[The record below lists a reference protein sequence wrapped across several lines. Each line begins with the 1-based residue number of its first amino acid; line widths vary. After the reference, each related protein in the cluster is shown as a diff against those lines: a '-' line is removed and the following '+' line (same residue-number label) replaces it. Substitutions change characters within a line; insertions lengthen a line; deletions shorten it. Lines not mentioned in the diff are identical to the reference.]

1 MYALVDCNNFFASCE
16 RVFNPALRD
25 QPIVVLSNNDG
36 CVIARSNEAKRL
48 GLKMGDPFFK
58 VKDIIEKNGIH
69 VFSSNYS
76 LYGNMSERVMKT
88 LSGFVKDMEVYSV
101 DESFLDLTGYE
112 EHYNLSEY
120 GKQIV
125 NTVTRNT
132 GIPVSMG
139 IAPTK
144 TLAKVASKFAKKY
157 KRYGG
162 VCIIDSEEKR
172 EKALKLFDIEDVWG
186 VGRQYAKLLNYHG
199 VRTAYDFIL
208 KPESFVRKHMKV
220 GGVRTWKELRGIP
233 CYDLEQP
240 QDKKSICTSR
250 SFGEIITDFTVLSE
264 AVSNFAAACARKLR
278 EQNSCAA
285 IITVF
290 ILTNRFRTDQSQDFE
305 CRTMSLPVATNAS
318 SELIAAACSIL
329 QRIYKKGYAYKK
341 AGCVVSAI
349 VPANEVQLNLFD
361 ETDRVRLQR
370 LYNTVDRVNKKNG
383 TDALKI
389 AAQGYSKKWK
399 LKNEHISKRYTTNLA
414 DIITIHCR

>member
-36 CVIARSNEAKRL
+36 CVIARSNEAKKL

-69 VFSSNYS
+69 VFSSNNS

-88 LSGFVKDMEVYSV
+88 LSGFVKDIEVYSV

-125 NTVTRNT
+125 NTVSRNT

-186 VGRQYAKLLNYHG
+186 VGQQYAKLLNYHG
-199 VRTAYDFIL
+199 VRTAYDFTL

-240 QDKKSICTSR
+240 RDKKSICTSR
-250 SFGEIITDFTVLSE
+250 SFGEMITDFSVLSE

-278 EQNSCAA
+278 EQNSCAGM
-285 IITVF
+285 ITVF
-290 ILTNRFRTDQSQDFE
+290 IVTNRFRADLPQDFE

-361 ETDRVRLQR
+361 ETDRVKLQR
-370 LYNTVDRVNKKNG
+370 LYQAMDKVNKKNG
-383 TDALKI
+383 YDSLKI

-399 LKNEHISKRYTTNLA
+399 LKNEHISKRYTTNLN
-414 DIITIHCR
+414 DIITIR

>member
-36 CVIARSNEAKRL
+36 CVIARSNEAKKL
-48 GLKMGDPFFK
+48 GLKMGDPYFK
-58 VKDIIEKNGIH
+58 VKDVIVKHGVH
-69 VFSSNYS
+69 VFSSNYV
-76 LYGNMSERVMKT
+76 LYQDMSNRVMQT
-88 LSGFVKDMEVYSV
+88 LAGFVKDIEVYSV

-112 EHYNLSEY
+112 EHYNLAEY

-157 KRYGG
+157 KRYGS

-172 EKALKLFDIEDVWG
+172 EKALKLFDIVDVWG
-186 VGRQYAKLLNYHG
+186 VGRQYAKLLNYHR
-199 VRTAYDFIL
+199 VKTAYDFTL
-208 KPESFVRKHMKV
+208 KSEIFVRKHMKV
-220 GGVRTWKELRGIP
+220 NGVRTWRELKGIP

-250 SFGEIITDFTVLSE
+250 SFGETVTDYLTLSE
-264 AVSNFAAACARKLR
+264 AVSNFAAACALKLR
-278 EQNSCAA
+278 EQNSCATM
-285 IITVF
+285 ITVF
-290 ILTNRFRTDQSQDFE
+290 ILTNRFRADLPQDFE
-305 CRTMSLPVATNAS
+305 CRTISLPVATNAG

-329 QRIYKKGYAYKK
+329 QHIYKKGYAYKK

-349 VPANEVQLNLFD
+349 VPKNEVQLNLFD

-370 LYNTVDRVNKKNG
+370 LYNTVDRINKKNG

-399 LKNEHISKRYTTNLA
+399 LKSEHVSKRYTTNLN
-414 DIITIHCR
+414 DIITIR

>member
-36 CVIARSNEAKRL
+36 CVIARSNEAKKL
-48 GLKMGDPFFK
+48 EIKMGDPFFK
-58 VKDIIEKNGIH
+58 VKGIIEKNGIH
-69 VFSSNYS
+69 VFSSNYV
-76 LYGNMSERVMKT
+76 LYGDMSSRVMKI
-88 LSGFVKDMEVYSV
+88 LSGFVKDVEVYSI
-101 DESFLDLTGYE
+101 DESFLDLTGFD

-125 NTVTRNT
+125 HTVSRNT

-139 IAPTK
+139 IASTK
-144 TLAKVASKFAKKY
+144 TLAKVASRFAKKY

-162 VCIIDSEEKR
+162 VCVIDTEEKR
-172 EKALKLFDIEDVWG
+172 EKALRLFDIADVWG

-199 VRTAYDFIL
+199 VRTAYDFTL
-208 KPESFVRKHMKV
+208 KPESFIRRHMKV

-233 CYDLEQP
+233 CHSLEQP

-250 SFGEIITDFTVLSE
+250 SFGETVTDYPTLSE

-278 EQNSCAA
+278 VQHSCAGM
-285 IITVF
+285 ITVF
-290 ILTNRFRTDQSQDFE
+290 ILTNQFRADLPQDFE
-305 CRTMSLPVATNAS
+305 SRTISLPIATNAS
-318 SELIAAACSIL
+318 SELITAACSIL

-349 VPANEVQLNLFD
+349 VPANEVQLNLFAP
-361 ETDRVRLQR
+361 TDRIKLQR
-370 LYNTVDRVNKKNG
+370 LYNTVDRINKKNG
-383 TDALKI
+383 MGVLKI
-389 AAQGYSKKWK
+389 AAQGYTKKWR
-399 LKNEHISKRYTTNLA
+399 LKNEHISKRYTTNLN
-414 DIITIHCR
+414 DIIAIR

>member
-16 RVFNPALRD
+16 RVFNPALWD

-36 CVIARSNEAKRL
+36 CVIARSNEAKKL

-69 VFSSNYS
+69 VFSSNYV
-76 LYGNMSERVMKT
+76 LYGDMSSRVMKI
-88 LSGFVKDMEVYSV
+88 LSSFVKDVEVYSI

-112 EHYNLSEY
+112 EYYNLWEY

-199 VRTAYDFIL
+199 IKTAYDFTL
-208 KPESFVRKHMKV
+208 KPESFIRKHMKV

-250 SFGEIITDFTVLSE
+250 SFGETVTDYPTLSE

-278 EQNSCAA
+278 EQNLCAGM
-285 IITVF
+285 ITVF
-290 ILTNRFRTDQSQDFE
+290 ILTNRFRADLPQDFE
-305 CRTMSLPVATNAS
+305 CRTISLPVATNAS

-329 QRIYKKGYAYKK
+329 QHIYKKGYAYKK
-341 AGCVVSAI
+341 AGCVVSGI

-399 LKNEHISKRYTTNLA
+399 LKNEHISKRYTTNLN
-414 DIITIHCR
+414 DIITIR

>member
-25 QPIVVLSNNDG
+25 KPIVVLSNNDG
-36 CVIARSNEAKRL
+36 CVIARSNEAKKL

-76 LYGNMSERVMKT
+76 LYGDMSNRVMKI
-88 LSGFVKDMEVYSV
+88 LSGFVKDVEVYSI

-112 EHYNLSEY
+112 EHYNLTQY

-125 NTVTRNT
+125 HTVSRNT

-162 VCIIDSEEKR
+162 VCVIDSEEKR
-172 EKALKLFDIEDVWG
+172 EKALRLFDIADVWG
-186 VGRQYAKLLNYHG
+186 VGRQYLKVLNYHG
-199 VRTAYDFIL
+199 VKTAYDFTL

-220 GGVRTWKELRGIP
+220 FGVRTWKELRGIP

-250 SFGEIITDFTVLSE
+250 SFGENVTGYPTLSE

-278 EQNSCAA
+278 EQNSCAGM
-285 IITVF
+285 ITVF
-290 ILTNRFRTDQSQDFE
+290 ILTNRFRTDQPQDFE
-305 CRTMSLPVATNAS
+305 CRTISLPVATNAS
-318 SELIAAACSIL
+318 GELIAAALTVLKSS
-329 QRIYKKGYAYKK
+329 YKKGFAYKK
-341 AGCVVSAI
+341 AGCIVSAI

-361 ETDRVRLQR
+361 ETDCVRLQR
-370 LYNTVDRVNKKNG
+370 LYNIVDRVNKKNG
-383 TDALKI
+383 MNMLKI

>member
-88 LSGFVKDMEVYSV
+88 LSGFVKDIEVYSV
-101 DESFLDLTGYE
+101 DESFLDLTGFD
-112 EHYNLSEY
+112 EHYNLTEY

-157 KRYGG
+157 KGFGG
-162 VCIIDSEEKR
+162 VCIIDGEEKR
-172 EKALKLFDIEDVWG
+172 EKALKLFDIADVWG
-186 VGRQYAKLLNYHG
+186 VGRQYLKILNYYG
-199 VRTAYDFIL
+199 VKTAYDFIL
-208 KPESFVRKHMKV
+208 KPESFVRKYMKV
-220 GGVRTWKELRGIP
+220 NGVRTWKELKGIP

-349 VPANEVQLNLFD
+349 VPKNEVQLNLFD